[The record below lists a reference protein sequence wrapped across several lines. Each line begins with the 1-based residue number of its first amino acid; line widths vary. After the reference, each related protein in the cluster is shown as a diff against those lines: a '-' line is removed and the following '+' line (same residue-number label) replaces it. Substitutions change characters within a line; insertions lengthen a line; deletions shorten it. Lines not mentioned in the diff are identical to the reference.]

1 MNNHHVM
8 WDHTRDQRPIITKGY
23 VIAAAVIRVCG
34 KMTVEKVATMLEP
47 CYYPFKINF
56 IMMTKKD

>member
-1 MNNHHVM
+1 M

-47 CYYPFKINF
+47 CHYPFKINF
-56 IMMTKKD
+56 IMMAKKD